1 MEIPSHENGY
11 AFNLFFGD
19 STDSQA
25 KSKKQKDAFGDDEDN
40 LSDYVGY
47 AELVFLL
54 NTDSQDDQPPMTEKA
69 NEWRYL
75 VGLRNTASI
84 PN

>member
-1 MEIPSHENGY
+1 
-11 AFNLFFGD
+11 
-19 STDSQA
+19 
-25 KSKKQKDAFGDDEDN
+25 
-40 LSDYVGY
+40 
-47 AELVFLL
+47 LVFLL